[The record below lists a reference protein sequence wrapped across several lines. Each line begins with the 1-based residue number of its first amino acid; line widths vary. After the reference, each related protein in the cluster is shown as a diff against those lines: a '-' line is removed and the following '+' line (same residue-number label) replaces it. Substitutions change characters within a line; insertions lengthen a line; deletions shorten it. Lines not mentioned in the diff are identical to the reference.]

1 MNKSANLKIVAG
13 MPAFNEEKYV
23 GSLVLK
29 TREYVNE
36 VFVVDDGSSDET
48 AKVAKLAGA
57 DVIQHEQNKGYGAAI
72 QSILAEAKKR
82 NADVLVIL
90 DADAQHNPKEIPKIM
105 QPVLENKAD
114 FVIGT
119 RQKQKKKIPFY
130 RRIGQKV
137 ILSSVKMLSDN
148 EDLTD
153 TECGFRA
160 FSRKALDSLEIRENG
175 MAVSAETVAEAVRKK
190 LVIKQVPVSVT
201 YNDDSST
208 LNPVRHGVGVLASI
222 VSMISEQRPLFFFG
236 VAGLLCLIVGLVY
249 GIRVINMFSA
259 NKILPVGNTLLS
271 VLFLVIGSFSV
282 FTGLILRVLTRVKK
296 S

>member
-48 AKVAKLAGA
+48 AKVANLAGA

-249 GIRVINMFSA
+249 GIRVVNMFSA

>member
-1 MNKSANLKIVAG
+1 MGNKNLKIVAG

-29 TREYVNE
+29 TRQYVNE
-36 VFVVDDGSSDET
+36 IFVVDDGSSDDT

-90 DADAQHNPKEIPKIM
+90 DADAQHNPREIPRIIK
-105 QPVLENKAD
+105 PVMEDNVD
-114 FVIGT
+114 FVVGT
-119 RQKQKKKIPFY
+119 RQKQAKRIPFY

-137 ILSSVKMLSDN
+137 ITSSVKVLSDD
-148 EDLTD
+148 ETLTD

-160 FSRKALDSLEIRENG
+160 FSRKALNTIELRENG
-175 MAVSAETVAEAVRKK
+175 MAVSAETVAEAVRKN

-201 YNDDSST
+201 YSEDSST
-208 LNPVRHGVGVLASI
+208 LNPVMHGIGVLASI
-222 VSMISEQRPLFFFG
+222 LSMISEQRPLFFFG
-236 VAGLLCLIVGLVY
+236 LAGIVCLIIGLIF
-249 GIRVINMFSA
+249 GIRVVNMFSA
-259 NKILPVGNTLLS
+259 NGILPVGNTLLS

-282 FTGLILRVLTRVKK
+282 FTGLILRVLTRRR
-296 S
+296 